1 MKMEVMEKLHKKS
14 SKRTNYVVKQVE
26 HKSCHR
32 ILDAMST
39 ANSTTELE
47 PLEVNANMEQC
58 LNSALN
64 AEDVHM
70 KAVIEGLI
78 LAQREHSQR
87 SSNDNP
93 RRDEMEANHL
103 VCTFVSLSEHCFFFQ
118 NTTSANTVKRE
129 TIQNASF
136 HLLVAHRV
144 ILVVAFG
151 FLPQ

>member
-26 HKSCHR
+26 HKSGHR

-64 AEDVHM
+64 AEDVDM

-103 VCTFVSLSEHCFFFQ
+103 VCTFVSLSEHWFFFFKTQ
-118 NTTSANTVKRE
+118 LLPTPLRE
-129 TIQNASF
+129 KLFKMRHSTYWWLIESS
-136 HLLVAHRV
+136 
-144 ILVVAFG
+144 
-151 FLPQ
+151 

>member
-1 MKMEVMEKLHKKS
+1 MKMEVMEKLYKKS
-14 SKRTNYVVKQVE
+14 SKRTNCVVKQAE
-26 HKSCHR
+26 HKSGHR

-39 ANSTTELE
+39 SNRTTEAA
-47 PLEVNANMEQC
+47 PLKVNANMEQC
-58 LNSALN
+58 PKSTLNV
-64 AEDVHM
+64 EDVDM
-70 KAVIEGLI
+70 KTVIEDLI

-103 VCTFVSLSEHCFFFQ
+103 VCTFVSLSEHWFFFQ

-136 HLLVAHRV
+136 HLLVARRE
-144 ILVVAFG
+144 
-151 FLPQ
+151 

>member
-14 SKRTNYVVKQVE
+14 SKRTNYVVKQAE
-26 HKSCHR
+26 HKSRHR

-39 ANSTTELE
+39 ANSTTEPE
-47 PLEVNANMEQC
+47 PLKVNANMEQC

-64 AEDVHM
+64 AEDVDM
-70 KAVIEGLI
+70 KAVIESLI

-93 RRDEMEANHL
+93 RRDEVEANHL
-103 VCTFVSLSEHCFFFQ
+103 VCTFVSLSEHFFVQ
-118 NTTSANTVKRE
+118 NTISANTVKRE

-136 HLLVAHRV
+136 HLLVAR
-144 ILVVAFG
+144 G
-151 FLPQ
+151 ESRY